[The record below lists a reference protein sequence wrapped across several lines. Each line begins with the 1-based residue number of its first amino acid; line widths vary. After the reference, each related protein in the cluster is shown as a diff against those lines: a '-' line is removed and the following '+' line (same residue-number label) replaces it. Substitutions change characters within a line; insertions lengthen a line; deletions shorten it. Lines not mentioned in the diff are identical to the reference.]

1 MKWDFPRIKRLPPYV
16 FAEVIAF
23 KNEARKRGEDIIDM
37 GMGNP
42 DKGSPPHVVEK
53 LVEAARNPKNHRYS
67 VSQGIYKLRVAISE
81 WYKRRY
87 DVDVDPDAEAIVT
100 MGAKEGLT
108 HLMFAC
114 LGPGDLAIAPTPTYP
129 IHTYSVVFANADLR
143 TIPITTDTDAFLEQ
157 LMQVVRT
164 SWPRPKLLLLSFPHN
179 PTTAVVDLAFYEK
192 VVAFAREHE
201 MIVVSDL
208 AYCDIAFDGY
218 QPPSILQVPGAKDVA
233 VEFISL
239 SKSYN
244 MAGWR
249 VAFCCGNRD
258 VIYALRRIKSYMDYG
273 VFQPVQIAAYWALQG
288 PQEIVKEVRETYRV
302 RRDALCDGL
311 SRVGWE
317 IEKPKGTM
325 FVWAPIPGEYAAMG
339 SVEFAKHLIQ
349 HAKVAV
355 SPGVGFGE
363 GGDAF
368 VRFALIEN
376 EQRVRQA
383 VRGIKGVL

>member
-42 DKGSPPHVVEK
+42 DKGSPAHVVEK

-67 VSQGIYKLRVAISE
+67 VSQGIYKLRVAIAE

-143 TIPITTDTDAFLEQ
+143 TIPITTNTDAFLEQ
-157 LMQVVRT
+157 LMQVVRS

-218 QPPSILQVPGAKDVA
+218 QPPSILQVPGAKEVA

-249 VAFCCGNRD
+249 VAFCCGNRE
-258 VIYALRRIKSYMDYG
+258 VVYALRRIKSYMDYG

-288 PQEIVKEVRETYRV
+288 PQEVVKETCETYRV

-376 EQRVRQA
+376 EQRIRQA